1 MKKILFN
8 KITIVLLTL
17 VFSTSCTEDFLSET
31 NPNELSTASFWKNNT
46 DLNLGLVAVY
56 NGFKNTSILNL
67 NPENLRA
74 DLNYPGFGRPNPNE
88 RFGSYYDHT
97 YSNAQNEINQKWG
110 SIYITVFR
118 ANQVIENG
126 NRLLTT
132 YTDEVLKDEAT
143 LIIAQARF
151 IRGLMYTYLYNMFNE
166 GSVPIIDFVPKDESE
181 FYQPLSPATDVK
193 AFYLAD
199 LEFAYENLPPV
210 WDNNADLGRVTAAA
224 AAAELGR
231 SYLYEENYTKASE
244 YFTDIITNADYG
256 RSLTPHIND
265 NFSEAEEHNSESI
278 LEIGYSRDFKSEL
291 TPGNP
296 ENVSADLARIFSPE
310 SVGGFRTGLPSCWI
324 IMAYKNEVLDTND
337 PRNYVPC
344 EAGEAGCDPVS
355 LTRLRSYSIRTSHS
369 LALVDE
375 QDTPY
380 YGGELPA
387 LLRSFNSRETAY
399 YRKYTNWET
408 VDSERDIIPNNRS
421 GINVRLVRLADIYLM
436 QAECLIKGGTDAAG
450 LEEAIELINDIR
462 HRSALQLI
470 GLSGTGKYPGAD
482 HDDVVYDAQSLME
495 HLMYVER
502 PLELS
507 VEGHAVRFI
516 DLRRWGI
523 LKQRFQDLSTRKYH
537 AVLYSFKDED
547 GNTINRFGSV
557 LLEGEDP
564 SGNFTFV
571 DYEGAAANYIESIHG
586 YYPIPSNEILANSN
600 L

>member
-8 KITIVLLTL
+8 KITIVLLTI
-17 VFSTSCTEDFLSET
+17 VFSTSCTDDYLSET
-31 NPNELSTASFWKNNT
+31 NPNELSTGSFWKNNT
-46 DLNLGLVAVY
+46 DLNLGLVSVY
-56 NGFKNTSILNL
+56 NGFKSINILNL

-74 DLNYPGFGRPNPNE
+74 DLNYPGFGRPNPGD
-88 RFGSYYDHT
+88 RFGAYYGHT
-97 YSNAQNEINQKWG
+97 FNNSQNEINQKWEA
-110 SIYITVFR
+110 IYVTVFR

-126 NRLLTT
+126 NRLLAT
-132 YTDEVLKDEAT
+132 YTDQLSKDEAT

-166 GSVPIIDFVPKDESE
+166 GSVPILDFVPKDESE
-181 FYQPLSPATDVK
+181 FYQPLSPAADVK

-199 LEFAYENLPPV
+199 LEFAYANLPAV
-210 WDNNADLGRVTAAA
+210 WVNNVDLGRVTAAA

-231 SYLYEENYTKASE
+231 SYLYEKNYTKASE
-244 YFTDIITNADYG
+244 YFTDIITNGDYG

-265 NFSEAEEHNSESI
+265 NFSEAGEHNSESI

-291 TPGNP
+291 PAGSS
-296 ENVSADLARIFSPE
+296 ENVSANLGRLFSPATT
-310 SVGGFRTGLPSCWI
+310 GGFRAGMPSCWL
-324 IMAYKNEVLDTND
+324 IMAYKNEALDTTD

-344 EAGEAGCDPVS
+344 EAGDAGCDPVT
-355 LTRLRSYSIRTSHS
+355 LKRLRGYSIRTSHS
-369 LALVDE
+369 IALVDE

-380 YGGELPA
+380 YEGRLPA
-387 LLRSFNSRETAY
+387 LVTNFNNKEPAY

-408 VDSERDIIPNNRS
+408 VNSERDIVPNNRS

-450 LEEAIELINDIR
+450 LDEAMALINDVR

-482 HDDVVYDAQSLME
+482 HDNVVYDAQSLME

-507 VEGHAVRFI
+507 VEGHAVRFL
-516 DLRRWGI
+516 DLRRWGV

-537 AVLYSFKDED
+537 AVTYTTQDEE
-547 GNTINRFGSV
+547 GKTINRWRSV

-564 SGNFTFV
+564 TGNFTFV
-571 DYEGAAANYIESIHG
+571 DYEAAAANYIESIHG
-586 YYPIPSNEILANSN
+586 YYPIPSSEITANPN